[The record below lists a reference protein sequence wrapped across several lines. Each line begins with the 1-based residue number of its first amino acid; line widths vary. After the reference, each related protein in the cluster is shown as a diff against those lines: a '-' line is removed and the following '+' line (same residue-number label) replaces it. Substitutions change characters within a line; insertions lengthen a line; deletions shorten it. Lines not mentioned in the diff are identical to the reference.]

1 MKNLEITY
9 EELSCIS
16 VKILLEQFSNCTSGS
31 RGALGVERGASR
43 WSGLT
48 AFLLLCLNHNRVT
61 FVYFML
67 GLLRETLI
75 RVHS

>member
-43 WSGLT
+43 
-48 AFLLLCLNHNRVT
+48 
-61 FVYFML
+61 
-67 GLLRETLI
+67 
-75 RVHS
+75 